1 MKKFL
6 SLCLVLI
13 TCVALVA
20 CSAGSN
26 YEAGD
31 MPSAENGKIVNDSLN
46 RKIVYNVS
54 LSFEADNVSELKNS
68 ISERSEALGGYIES
82 NSESYDDG
90 ECIYTSVV
98 YRIPTEKLDE
108 FINCVEKYADVESK
122 IVNTTDITTS
132 YVSAQA
138 QKNALLERKELLEEM
153 LGDESIS
160 ASDRITIINEIS
172 EASASLQAIELEING
187 YDTDVS
193 YSTVTIYIDEKISLM
208 AVFVPIIIIAA
219 IIAAVVITHVLIK
232 RKHKKK
238 ASNS

>member
-1 MKKFL
+1 M
-6 SLCLVLI
+6 
-13 TCVALVA
+13 
-20 CSAGSN
+20 
-26 YEAGD
+26 
-31 MPSAENGKIVNDSLN
+31 
-46 RKIVYNVS
+46 
-54 LSFEADNVSELKNS
+54 
-68 ISERSEALGGYIES
+68 
-82 NSESYDDG
+82 
-90 ECIYTSVV
+90 
-98 YRIPTEKLDE
+98 
-108 FINCVEKYADVESK
+108 ESK

-208 AVFVPIIIIAA
+208 AVFVPIIIIVA

-238 ASNS
+238 ASNG